1 MLKEKIREDEG
12 QEKKW
17 GKRWQVGVGGGGHIE
32 CQKRR
37 KSGSSRRKA
46 SAPIMTMKMAFTL
59 PFFFFF
65 FLHCSGIFLASF
77 LLYSFMPTFYFI
89 IIIVVVLVQSFSSF
103 WLCLF
108 VIPIL
113 ISLSSSSLLL
123 KVSICHVAFTFHL
136 LHLSVLNLQKWIA
149 LVPICSPQD
158 TVWTRCVLACVHL
171 WACVC
176 MCVYESNRP
185 KWQTVLTSLW
195 LT

>member
-1 MLKEKIREDEG
+1 MAGGRGGWGAHRMPEEEEEREQ
-12 QEKKW
+12 QEESICPNYDNEN
-17 GKRWQVGVGGGGHIE
+17 GIHF
-32 CQKRR
+32 
-37 KSGSSRRKA
+37 A
-46 SAPIMTMKMAFTL
+46 
-59 PFFFFF
+59 FFFF
-65 FLHCSGIFLASF
+65 FLHCSLSGIFLASF

-123 KVSICHVAFTFHL
+123 KVSICHIAFTFHL